1 MQELL
6 NLDLI
11 RLINLVLFGR
21 ILTLA
26 APKLATVLD
35 PLSGP
40 STNRD
45 LAPHLYGLPTAR
57 IRPSQLK
64 SLRFKKW
71 QVQGRPVQDKLFG
84 WYSSL
89 HIGAGRGCGH
99 GCGYTHALGIHRSIN
114 FDFSSVSHTFCLKY
128 CLLFKREKCDI
139 LVFLLG
145 ANIRYCSL
153 SKTIVFCDVFS
164 CVMAVLWQQIFC
176 KTCTFRPLHVCYCVF
191 MGLQFRM
198 SLVR

>member
-1 MQELL
+1 MASPGAPCSRQA
-6 NLDLI
+6 
-11 RLINLVLFGR
+11 VW
-21 ILTLA
+21 LA
-26 APKLATVLD
+26 FIIAHW
-35 PLSGP
+35 G
-40 STNRD
+40 
-45 LAPHLYGLPTAR
+45 
-57 IRPSQLK
+57 
-64 SLRFKKW
+64 
-71 QVQGRPVQDKLFG
+71 
-84 WYSSL
+84 
-89 HIGAGRGCGH
+89 GAGLGH
-99 GCGYTHALGIHRSIN
+99 GCGYTHALEIHRSIN

-153 SKTIVFCDVFS
+153 SKTIVFCDVFHVVWLS
-164 CVMAVLWQQIFC
+164 FGKHIFC